1 MFYESERSSKLFEY
15 ILAQKIKGLRIK
27 QNLTIEE
34 VAKRTSLS
42 KGSISNIENN
52 KSSPP
57 LATLMRISRALG
69 VDISY
74 FFHKPRE
81 ETLLSIVKKDERD
94 SVIRERAQKRY
105 IYEALAAKNKDEPAK
120 FFVITVHPENHF
132 EGSNL
137 DQHEGED
144 FVFLLEGRMNFVY
157 GDKTYLIEAGDSLH
171 YDARIP
177 HGIELI
183 ENKPAKYLQSV
194 IS

>member
-1 MFYESERSSKLFEY
+1 MFEY
-15 ILAQKIKGLRIK
+15 ILAQKIKDLRIK
-27 QNLTIEE
+27 QDLTIEE

-42 KGSISNIENN
+42 KGLISKIENN

-94 SVIRERAQKRY
+94 SVVRERAQKRY
-105 IYEALAAKNKDEPAK
+105 IYEALAAKNKHEPAK
-120 FFVITVHPENHF
+120 FFVITVHSENHF

-144 FVFLLEGRMNFVY
+144 FVFLLEGKMNFVY
-157 GDKTYLIEAGDSLH
+157 GDKTYLVEAGDSLH

-183 ENKPAKYLQSV
+183 EDKPAKYLQSV